1 MEDSVKQFQE
11 RLVEVEIEAENLLLA
26 RHQVVKE
33 QVNNINYSLSKQV
46 LSYDNNCECSWL
58 KTIE

>member
-33 QVNNINYSLSKQV
+33 QV
-46 LSYDNNCECSWL
+46 
-58 KTIE
+58 